1 MFSGRWALCTGAA
14 LLLLACPKKQAQVQ
28 DPKVIATVNG
38 EVISRQ
44 DFERELSREAQS
56 MDGDAPRTPEQIEP
70 YKQTLLSTLIDRA
83 ILLQQAK
90 ATNVSVTAEELDRRM
105 LALAGEY
112 PAGGFEEMLKRSPT
126 TRQELERKTRD
137 QLTIEKLLE
146 AEVFS
151 RVAMTEEQI
160 RSEYNEHPERFQDP
174 EMVHAEQIVV
184 SGLDDAKRIQ
194 QQLWQGKK
202 FSDLARRF
210 SLSPDA
216 RVGGDLGFFAKG
228 QMPSAFDEVVF
239 RLAPNQVSD
248 VVTSDYGFHLF
259 KLIER
264 RPARKK
270 DLSEVRGQIERSLL
284 ESKRAERQL
293 EYVAAL
299 RGKAQIHINDQ
310 VLTTLSTRIVQGPT
324 GTAP

>member
-1 MFSGRWALCTGAA
+1 MLNRRALVTAA
-14 LLLLACPKKQAQVQ
+14 CVLLAACPRKQAPTQ
-28 DPKVIATVNG
+28 DPNVIATVNG
-38 EVISRQ
+38 EVIARQ

-70 YKQTLLSTLIDRA
+70 YKQTLLNTLIERA
-83 ILLQQAK
+83 ILLQTARSQ
-90 ATNVSVTAEELDRRM
+90 NVSVSPDELDRRM
-105 LALAGEY
+105 LALASEY

-126 TRQELERKTRD
+126 TRQELEKKTKD
-137 QLTIEKLLE
+137 QLTIEKLLD

-151 RVAMTEEQI
+151 RVAITEEQI
-160 RSEYNEHPERFQDP
+160 RNEFNEHPERFQDP

-184 SGLDDAKRIQ
+184 GGLDDAKRIQ

-216 RVGGDLGFFAKG
+216 RVGGDLGFFARG
-228 QMPSAFDEVVF
+228 QMPPAFDDVVF

-259 KLIER
+259 HLVER
-264 RPARKK
+264 RAPRKK
-270 DLSEVRGQIERSLL
+270 DLSEVRAQIERALL
-284 ESKRAERQL
+284 EQKRAERQL
-293 EYVAAL
+293 EYVAQL
-299 RGKAQIHINDQ
+299 RAKAQIHVNDQ
-310 VLTTLSTRIVQGPT
+310 TLTTVSARVVPGPT
-324 GTAP
+324 GATP